1 MTACR
6 TRILPLLVATAA
18 LWPRAADPCAFVAD
32 GTVRVRIDAEEALI
46 VWDAA
51 QQTEHFIRRANFAQA
66 RGSFGFVVPT
76 PTRPALAEA
85 DDGVFARLARLY
97 LRPPSRRA
105 RRARGAV
112 GAEDGGGSVE
122 VVEVRRVAGLDATVL
137 RATDPEA
144 LRRWLRSHGF
154 VDRPGFAAWL
164 ARYTTGTWHLTAFR
178 YDAGTRG
185 TVGSRAVRLS
195 FRTDRPFYPY
205 AEPSDQNS
213 PPQRRLRLTVVAP
226 ARMEGRLGGAA
237 WGARTGFAAPQ
248 PMRAL
253 LRGAVAD
260 SALPASAWMT
270 TFDDHPSRRG
280 RDDLYFVPAAEQQ
293 PVAPSLARDEVV
305 TVRRNPNAGLGRL
318 FPTQVDPE

>member
-1 MTACR
+1 MTAR
-6 TRILPLLVATAA
+6 HTRILPLLVAAAA
-18 LWPRAADPCAFVAD
+18 LVPRAADPCAFVAD

-51 QQTEHFIRRANFAQA
+51 QQTEHFIRRADFAQA

-76 PTRPALAEA
+76 PTRPELAEA

-97 LRPPSRRA
+97 LRPQSRRA
-105 RRARGAV
+105 LRARGA
-112 GAEDGGGSVE
+112 GAAEDGGGVE
-122 VVEVRRVAGLDATVL
+122 VVEVRRVAGLNATVL

-205 AEPSDQNS
+205 AEPSDQTS
-213 PPQRRLRLTVVAP
+213 PPRRRLRLSVVAP

-237 WGARTGFAAPQ
+237 WGARTGFAAQ
-248 PMRAL
+248 RPMREL

-260 SALPASAWMT
+260 SAIPASAWMT

-280 RDDLYFVPAAEQQ
+280 RDDLYFVPAADQQ
-293 PVAPSLARDEVV
+293 PVAPSVDRDEVV
-305 TVRRNPNAGLGRL
+305 TVRRMPNAGIGRRS
-318 FPTQVDPE
+318 PTRIDPE